1 MQTMS
6 KSMGW
11 FMLAL
16 NVVLLVLI
24 ATMHNMAAMW
34 LMGIIMSLDAISGLV
49 SAYHADR
56 EAHYHGHAPQH

>member
-1 MQTMS
+1 MMS

-11 FMLAL
+11 LMLAL

-24 ATMHNMAAMW
+24 ATMHNIAAMW

-49 SAYHADR
+49 NAYQADHETHHHAT
-56 EAHYHGHAPQH
+56 QH

>member
-1 MQTMS
+1 MMS

-11 FMLAL
+11 LMLAL

-24 ATMHNMAAMW
+24 ANMAAMW

-49 SAYHADR
+49 NAYQADHETHHHAT
-56 EAHYHGHAPQH
+56 QH

>member
-1 MQTMS
+1 MMS

-11 FMLAL
+11 LMLAL

-34 LMGIIMSLDAISGLV
+34 LMGIIMSLDAISEIG
-49 SAYHADR
+49 R
-56 EAHYHGHAPQH
+56 AHV

>member
-6 KSMGW
+6 KSTGW

-34 LMGIIMSLDAISGLV
+34 LMGIIMSLDAISGLI

-56 EAHYHGHAPQH
+56 ETHHQGHAPQH